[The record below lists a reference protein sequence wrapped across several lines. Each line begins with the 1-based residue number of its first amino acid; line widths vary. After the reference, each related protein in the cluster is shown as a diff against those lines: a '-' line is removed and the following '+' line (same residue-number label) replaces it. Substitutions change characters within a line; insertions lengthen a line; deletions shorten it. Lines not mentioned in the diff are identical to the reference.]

1 MVHQIRL
8 TTLDL
13 QANTF
18 PSLGSDP
25 HLTCSTATP
34 SPYFTSFDSP
44 NLGPMNKESRETIE
58 PPRADWLGQ
67 WGKNPAV
74 VQGLC
79 LLGDSQQT
87 SRQADEQ
94 LDRLRRRDQTGRARH
109 GEGLGWKTTYMQS
122 PPTASQDDGGLGP
135 GVSITGNGSLN

>member
-34 SPYFTSFDSP
+34 SPYLASFDSP

-58 PPRADWLGQ
+58 PPSPLGQ
-67 WGKNPAV
+67 TGWASGARILQWYKGSACSV
-74 VQGLC
+74 
-79 LLGDSQQT
+79 T
-87 SRQADEQ
+87 HSRQA
-94 LDRLRRRDQTGRARH
+94 GRQMSNRI
-109 GEGLGWKTTYMQS
+109 G
-122 PPTASQDDGGLGP
+122 
-135 GVSITGNGSLN
+135 